1 MSPLWLYGGVL
12 KNNFCDCLI
21 IFIYKLYYT
30 VATGN
35 DNHIIIVII
44 MHQLLIR
51 NDSVLTL

>member
-12 KNNFCDCLI
+12 KINFCNCSI
-21 IFIYKLYYT
+21 IFYYKLYYT

-44 MHQLLIR
+44 MYQLLIR
-51 NDSVLTL
+51 NDFVLTL